1 MYVHVLPGVRKPWIK
16 LQCRA
21 EKLVNIR
28 SGSFFECFMRLQTHG
43 VYHGTD

>member
-16 LQCRA
+16 IQRLA
-21 EKLVNIR
+21 EELLNIR